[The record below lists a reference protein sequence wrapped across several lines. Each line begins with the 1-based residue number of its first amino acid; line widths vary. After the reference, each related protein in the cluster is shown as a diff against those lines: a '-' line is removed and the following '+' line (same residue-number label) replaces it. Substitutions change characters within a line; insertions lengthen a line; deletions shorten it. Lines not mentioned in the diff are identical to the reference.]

1 MELYDSSYCQ
11 LLRKKI
17 EDTDSIKESHRLIN
31 KYLSQRINCIE
42 KVIANNFP
50 DEVCLED
57 MIECLWQDL
66 ILANKQIKM
75 TYGKVVNSTN
85 KR

>member
-17 EDTDSIKESHRLIN
+17 ENTDSIKKSHELIN
-31 KYLSQRINCIE
+31 KYLSQRIKCVE
-42 KVIANNFP
+42 TVIANNFP

-57 MIECLWQDL
+57 MVECLWQDL
-66 ILANKQIKM
+66 ILANKQIKI
-75 TYGKVVNSTN
+75 TYDKVVNSTD
-85 KR
+85 